1 MYSNSVYAP
10 YYKTLVYLHH
20 DTECLNLFSLQIKSR
35 QKVEKYLSIA
45 VLEFHAQQLC
55 ALHTS

>member
-1 MYSNSVYAP
+1 MHIYVL

-20 DTECLNLFSLQIKSR
+20 DTKCLNLFSLQIKSR
-35 QKVEKYLSIA
+35 QKVEKYLYTA